1 MSVDIDTRVIRIT
14 RWLVDQDR
22 PRSTADLAA
31 ELGLSQRVVRY
42 RLDQVERYLHDKG
55 AALVRRQGLG
65 LAIEA
70 TDDLRRQIR
79 NDLLSRPQAPRVYAP
94 EERARLLLAALLWT
108 APAMTSLEELHDEL
122 EVSKTSARRDLHVC
136 ESWLERNSLPLVRR
150 PGKGISVVGSER
162 RIRRVMVQFTLESV
176 PEDVLRL
183 QMGADARAREQS
195 SVRVPVGLRERLFA
209 LPLAETSAIV
219 RRSTLGET
227 LTSGRSDVVFALFL
241 AVSITRLWDGH
252 RVAMETGLHRS
263 VMDHPVASS
272 VSDMVADIERI
283 LGFELPTA
291 EVAAITEYL
300 LGLDALD
307 AVSAESLPITRDL
320 LDRVI
325 DTAGER
331 LHVALSEDRELRRS
345 LALHLGR
352 LSVRLR
358 HGLPIHNPL
367 RDEVS
372 SRYPDVHSVAAD
384 IAALVEAEMGLSIND
399 DEVCFI
405 TMYLAGAMERAQLR
419 PRRKA
424 LVVCPSG
431 MATVWVLVSRI
442 KAEFPE
448 LELVEVLSERGYEAL
463 RHDQFDLVI
472 STITL
477 PEIKAPVVV
486 VSPLLSASDVARVAR
501 YT

>member
-14 RWLVDQDR
+14 RWLVDQQR

-31 ELGLSQRVVRY
+31 DLGLSQRVVRY
-42 RLDQVERYLHDKG
+42 RLDHVERYLRDQG
-55 AALVRRQGLG
+55 AELVRRQGLG

-70 TDDLRRQIR
+70 TADLRRQIR
-79 NDLLSRPQAPRVYAP
+79 EDLLARPQAQRVYAP
-94 EERARLLLAALLWT
+94 EDRAKLLLAALLWT

-122 EVSKTSARRDLHVC
+122 EVSKSSARRDLHVC
-136 ESWLERNSLPLVRR
+136 ESWLERNGLPLVRR

-162 RIRRVMVQFTLESV
+162 RIRRVMVQCALESV

-183 QMGADARAREQS
+183 QMGHDAEAREQS

-209 LPLAETSAIV
+209 LPLADAAEIV
-219 RRSTLGET
+219 RRSTIGET
-227 LTSGRSDVVFALFL
+227 LASGRSDVVFALFL
-241 AVSITRLWDGH
+241 AVSINRLRDGH
-252 RVAMETGLHRS
+252 RVSMETGLHRS
-263 VMDHPVASS
+263 VMNHPVASS
-272 VSDMVADIERI
+272 VSDLVDRVEQVLR
-283 LGFELPTA
+283 FELPA
-291 EVAAITEYL
+291 EEVAAITEYL

-307 AVSAESLPITRDL
+307 AVSTDSLPITRDL
-320 LDRVI
+320 LDKVI

-331 LHVALSEDRELRRS
+331 LHAALREDRELRRS

-367 RDEVS
+367 RAEVS
-372 SRYPDVHSVAAD
+372 NRYPDVHSVAAD
-384 IAALVEAEMGLSIND
+384 IAALVEAEMGVSITG

-463 RHDQFDLVI
+463 SHDEFDLVI

-477 PEIKAPVVV
+477 REFNAPVVV
-486 VSPLLSASDVARVAR
+486 VSPLLSASDIARVAR
-501 YT
+501 HT